1 MGLIKNKY
9 VGRTFIAPSQDER
22 LDKVRIK
29 LSAIAETVRGKR
41 VVLVDDSIV
50 RGTTSARIVALL
62 REAGAAEVHLRIS
75 APPFLHACYYGTDV
89 DSEENLVARGRT
101 AEEIAQIIGADSL
114 GYLPIESLDAIT
126 GGKGCC
132 RACFD
137 GNYPTPIPA
146 NTKKNRFET
155 KLGEKNR

>member
-1 MGLIKNKY
+1 M
-9 VGRTFIAPSQDER
+9 
-22 LDKVRIK
+22 
-29 LSAIAETVRGKR
+29 
-41 VVLVDDSIV
+41 
-50 RGTTSARIVALL
+50 
-62 REAGAAEVHLRIS
+62 HLRIS
-75 APPFLHACYYGTDV
+75 APAFLHACYYGTDV

-101 AEEIAQIIGADSL
+101 SEEIAQIIGADSL

-137 GNYPTPIPA
+137 GNYPTSIPA
-146 NTKKNRFET
+146 NTRKNRFET